1 MIQQN
6 VLAPVPS
13 SARFLTFALKNGMD
27 PGPTLRRL
35 ADVPHDPATIVGL
48 GAPVAARVPGL
59 RPFPSSLAPLFPATQ
74 HAVWA
79 TIGHSDRGEQL
90 DASVALATTLAEAFV
105 VVEEVDAFAYRGG
118 RDLSGFEDGT
128 ENPKGDAAVEAAFIH
143 GKGAGLDGGS
153 FVAIQRWVHA
163 HDVLASMNAKQKS
176 DAIGRD
182 LDSNEELKEAAT
194 SAHVKRAAQESFDP
208 PAFMVRRSMPWGGV
222 RERGLY
228 FVAYV
233 ENLDRFERVLARM
246 SGKEDGTKDALMTFT
261 KALTGGYYFCPPL
274 VDGRLDLRALGL

>member
-6 VLAPVPS
+6 ILAAIPS
-13 SARFLTFALKNGMD
+13 SARFLTFALKDGAD
-27 PGPTLRRL
+27 PVPTLRRL
-35 ADVPHDPATIVGL
+35 ADAPHDPATIVGV
-48 GAPVAARVPGL
+48 GAPVAARVAGL
-59 RPFPSSLAPLFPATQ
+59 RPFPSNLAPMFPATQ
-74 HAVWA
+74 HALWA

-90 DASVALATTLAEAFV
+90 DASVLLATHLAESFV

-143 GKGAGLDGGS
+143 GRGAGLDGGS
-153 FVAIQRWVHA
+153 FVAVQRWVHA
-163 HDVLASMNAKQKS
+163 HDVLASMNARQKS
-176 DAIGRD
+176 DAVGRD
-182 LDSNEELKEAAT
+182 LESNEELKEAAT
-194 SAHVKRAAQESFDP
+194 SAHVKRTAQESFEP

-233 ENLDRFERVLARM
+233 ENLDRFERVLTRM
-246 SGKEDGTKDALMTFT
+246 SGKEDGTTDAIMSFT

-274 VDGRLDLRALGL
+274 VDGKLDLRALLP

>member
-13 SARFLTFALKNGMD
+13 SARFLTFALKDGVD
-27 PGPTLRRL
+27 PVPTLRRL
-35 ADVPHDPATIVGL
+35 ADVTHDPATIVGL
-48 GAPVAARVPGL
+48 GAPVAARVNGL
-59 RPFPSSLAPLFPATQ
+59 RSFPTALAPTFPATQ

-79 TIGHSDRGEQL
+79 TVGHSDRGEQL
-90 DASVALATTLAEAFV
+90 DASVALATHLAEAFV

-128 ENPKGDAAVEAAFIH
+128 ENPKGDAAVEAAFIR
-143 GKGAGLDGGS
+143 GRGPGVDGGS

-163 HDVLASMNAKQKS
+163 HDVLASMNARQKS

-182 LDSNEELKEAAT
+182 LETNEELKEAAT
-194 SAHVKRAAQESFDP
+194 SAHVKRTAQESFDP

-246 SGKEDGTKDALMTFT
+246 GGKEDGTKDALMSFT

-274 VDGRLDLRALGL
+274 KDGKLDLRALAL